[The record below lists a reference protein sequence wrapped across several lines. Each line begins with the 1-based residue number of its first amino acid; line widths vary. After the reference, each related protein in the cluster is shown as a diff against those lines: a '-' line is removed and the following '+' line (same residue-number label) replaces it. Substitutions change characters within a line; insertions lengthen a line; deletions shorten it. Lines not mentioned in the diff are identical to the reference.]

1 MAHPSLPVT
10 VPHSIL
16 ATSPVRTQPS
26 LAQRRDIPLNLLA
39 FIISYVDDVADLARL
54 TRTSRLLYYMTLP
67 KLYENVTLHA
77 YAELRYTN
85 GRPEGYGSGSP
96 FSMGLNALVSRNV
109 ANYIQRF
116 GLVGE
121 WRESDIDEY
130 SKGRVPD
137 NSMML
142 NIAIRAALD
151 RMENLKYFGWE
162 LNTKPMQT
170 IYQSLT
176 SRPSLVSLTLR
187 FPSRRTPRPTVIIPT
202 LQNLRSLTVYDID
215 PLCYPDD
222 ISLLLATSKELED
235 LKLHWSPRMRNIGEE
250 SVSMMTYFGRCLTA
264 RYTIQLKRL
273 ALFNLYTRNSGDF
286 NSCVGHEGLREI
298 TLINCVGSGDPMT
311 VFLDETWR
319 MNQPSDIPKK
329 LKMMRSDTLDR
340 AYVSMLARFE
350 GLERIY
356 LVNAK
361 RNSRSKSNSVVATP
375 ATPSPSS
382 SSSSTNCLQQEAVS
396 LASDYLAAIQSHH
409 RTIRHLLLSDQ
420 WILNCDVV
428 RQLLQNCPKLKQLGV
443 AIAIPELSSIR
454 EIMPFAPHLFALR
467 ILVRPGSELWEEI
480 ESMDDEMHAFVISQ
494 ELWKPEYK
502 NLKWLGMA
510 DLVFELGT
518 VVSMGKK
525 RAKPDGEPRPMRIVK
540 QVPREMVKDIEIWSM
555 DSFDM

>member
-1 MAHPSLPVT
+1 MAHPSLPVS

-16 ATSPVRTQPS
+16 ATSPVRNQTS
-26 LAQRRDIPLNLLA
+26 LAQRRDIPLHLLA
-39 FIISYVDDVADLARL
+39 LIISYVDDVADIARL

-96 FSMGLNALVSRNV
+96 FAMGLNALVSRNFT
-109 ANYIQRF
+109 NYVQKFRLI
-116 GLVGE
+116 GE
-121 WRESDIDEY
+121 WRESDIDDY
-130 SKGRVPD
+130 AKGRVPD

-151 RMENLKYFGWE
+151 KMEHLKSFGWE

-176 SRPSLVSLTLR
+176 LRPSLVSLTLR

-202 LQNLRSLTVYDID
+202 LPNLKCLTAYDMD

-222 ISLLLATSKELED
+222 ISLLLATCKKLED
-235 LKLHWSPRMRNIGEE
+235 LKLHWSPRMRDIGEE

-264 RYTIQLKRL
+264 RHTIRLKRL
-273 ALFNLYTRNSGDF
+273 AFFNLYTRNSGDF
-286 NSCVGHEGLREI
+286 DSCVSNDELREV

-319 MNQPSDIPKK
+319 MNQPSDIPKR
-329 LKMMRSDTLDR
+329 LTMLRGDMIDR
-340 AYVSMLARFE
+340 PHVTMLARFE
-350 GLERIY
+350 GLERLY

-361 RNSRSKSNSVVATP
+361 RNSRSKSNSAAVTP
-375 ATPSPSS
+375 ATPSPSTS
-382 SSSSTNCLQQEAVS
+382 SPSSNSLQQEAIS

-420 WILNCDVV
+420 WALSCDVV
-428 RQLLQNCPKLKQLGV
+428 RQLLQDCPKIEQLGV
-443 AIAIPELSSIR
+443 ALGVPELTALR
-454 EIMPFAPHLFALR
+454 EVMPFAPNLFALR
-467 ILVRPGSELWEEI
+467 ILVRPSSELWEKI
-480 ESMDDEMHAFVISQ
+480 ESMDEEMHAFVISQ
-494 ELWKPEYK
+494 ELWRPEYK
-502 NLKWLGMA
+502 NIKWFGLA
-510 DLVFELGT
+510 HLVYELGPI
-518 VVSMGKK
+518 VNMGKK
-525 RAKPDGEPRPMRIVK
+525 RAKPDGEPRSMRIVR
-540 QVPREMVKDIEIWSM
+540 QVPREKVKDIEIWSM
-555 DSFDM
+555 DSCDM